1 MKYQR
6 RRKRKLKEIMAVCLC
21 LLLVLAMDI
30 TGYAAEENSSI
41 MSVDSRTSVG
51 LNISSGVAK
60 AQCLVTGKAGKVT
73 KISLTMYLQKYKAGG
88 YSTVKTW
95 SGSKSSYIYKLQGS
109 KNVAKG
115 TYRIK
120 AKITCY
126 KGKTSETSY
135 KYSAVKHCL

>member
-1 MKYQR
+1 MKNS
-6 RRKRKLKEIMAVCLC
+6 RKRKLKEVTAVWIC
-21 LLLVLAMDI
+21 LLLFVIAGSS
-30 TGYAAEENSSI
+30 GYAADRDSMSI
-41 MSVDSRTSVG
+41 MSIDASSNVS
-51 LNISSGVAK
+51 LNISSGTAK
-60 AQCLVTGKAGKVT
+60 AQCSVRGDVGKVT
-73 KISLTMYLQKYKAGG
+73 KISITMYLQKYKSGG

-135 KYSAVKHCL
+135 KYSAVKKCS